1 MKLWQKGAAAHE
13 KVDHFTVGKD
23 REYDLVLAQYDCQAS
38 SAHAKMLVKIG
49 LIRPEEAEQ
58 LVAVLTEI
66 QQQAEAGTFTIEK
79 EFEDMHSKI
88 EHVLTERLGDL
99 GKKIHTA
106 RSRND
111 QVLVAM
117 HLYIKHELGAIKTQV
132 TALFD
137 LLLSLAEKHQNELM
151 PGYTHLQV
159 AMPSSFGLWFSA
171 YAESLIDDLYFWQ
184 SAYKIADQNPL
195 GSAAGYG
202 SAFPIDRDFTTKALD
217 FSQLKI
223 NSVAAQMSRGKLEKS
238 TAMALSAIGSTLAK
252 FSMDVCLYMGQDFN
266 FISFPDNLTTGSSI
280 MPHKKNPDLFEL
292 VRGKCNSVQAL
303 PNQLALL
310 TTNLPSGY
318 HRELQLA
325 KGPIIEAI
333 QEIKGCLEILLFSL
347 PKIQVAK
354 DSTTQKKYDY
364 LFSVDTLNQEV
375 LAGKPFRDAYRDLG
389 NAIEKGEYQPNR
401 EVKHTHLGSIGN
413 LGLEQIREKD
423 AHRNAKNI
431 HPIEKVS

>member
-13 KVDHFTVGKD
+13 RVDHFTVGKD
-23 REYDLVLAQYDCQAS
+23 REYDLVLAEYDCQAS
-38 SAHAKMLVKIG
+38 IAHANMLAKIG
-49 LIRPEEAEQ
+49 LITAEEATQ
-58 LVAVLTEI
+58 LSTALKEI
-66 QQQAEAGTFTIEK
+66 QQQAKEGQFTIED

-88 EHVLTERLGDL
+88 EHLLIERLGDV

-117 HLYIKHELGAIKTQV
+117 HLYLKNELGEVKSQV
-132 TALFD
+132 SALFE
-137 LLLSLAEKHQNELM
+137 LLLSLAEKHQNELI

-202 SAFPIDRDFTTKALD
+202 SAFPIDRAFTTDALD
-217 FSQLKI
+217 FAQLKV

-238 TAMALSAIGSTLAK
+238 TAMALSSIGSTLAK

-266 FISFPDNLTTGSSI
+266 FISFPDDLTTGSSI

-292 VRGKCNSVQAL
+292 VRGKCNSLQSL

-333 QEIKGCLEILLFSL
+333 QELKASLEILLFSL
-347 PKIQVAK
+347 PNIQVSK
-354 DSTTQKKYDY
+354 DITAQVKYDY

-375 LAGKPFRDAYRDLG
+375 LAGKPFRDAYRELG
-389 NAIEKGEYQPNR
+389 QAIEDGNFKPNR
-401 EVKHTHLGSIGN
+401 EVQHSHIGSIGN
-413 LGLEQIREKD
+413 LQLDQIR
-423 AHRNAKNI
+423 AKMKSAFEEN
-431 HPIEKVS
+431 

>member
-13 KVDHFTVGKD
+13 RVDNFTVGKD
-23 REYDLVLAQYDCQAS
+23 REYDLVLAEYDCQAS
-38 SAHAKMLVKIG
+38 IAHANMLAKIG
-49 LIRPEEAEQ
+49 LITAEEATQ
-58 LVAVLTEI
+58 LFTALKEI
-66 QQQAEAGTFTIEK
+66 QQQAKEGQFTIED

-88 EHVLTERLGDL
+88 EHLLIERLGDV

-117 HLYIKHELGAIKTQV
+117 HLYLKNELGEVKSQV
-132 TALFD
+132 SALFE
-137 LLLSLAEKHQNELM
+137 LLLSLAEKYQNELI

-171 YAESLIDDLYFWQ
+171 YAETLIDDLYFWQ
-184 SAYKIADQNPL
+184 SAYKVADQNPL

-202 SAFPIDRDFTTKALD
+202 SAFPIDRAFTTDALD
-217 FSQLKI
+217 FAQLKV

-238 TAMALSAIGSTLAK
+238 SAMALSSIGSTLAK

-266 FISFPDNLTTGSSI
+266 FISFPDDLTTGSSI

-292 VRGKCNSVQAL
+292 VRGKCNSLQSL

-333 QEIKGCLEILLFSL
+333 QELKASLEILLFSL
-347 PKIQVAK
+347 PNIQVSK
-354 DSTTQKKYDY
+354 DITAQVKYDY

-375 LAGKPFRDAYRDLG
+375 LAGKPFRDAYRELG
-389 NAIEKGEYQPNR
+389 QAIEDGNFKPNR
-401 EVKHTHLGSIGN
+401 EVQHSHIGSIGN
-413 LGLEQIREKD
+413 LQLDQIR
-423 AHRNAKNI
+423 AKMKSAFEEN
-431 HPIEKVS
+431 

>member
-13 KVDHFTVGKD
+13 RVDHFTVGKD
-23 REYDLVLAQYDCQAS
+23 REYDLVLAEYDCQAS
-38 SAHAKMLVKIG
+38 IAHANMLAKIG
-49 LIRPEEAEQ
+49 LITAEEATQ
-58 LVAVLTEI
+58 LSTALEEI
-66 QQQAEAGTFTIEK
+66 QQQAKEGQFTIED

-88 EHVLTERLGDL
+88 EHLLIERLGDV

-117 HLYIKHELGAIKTQV
+117 HLYLKHELEEIKSQV
-132 TALFD
+132 SELFE
-137 LLLSLAEKHQNELM
+137 LLLSLAEKHQNELI

-202 SAFPIDRDFTTKALD
+202 SAFPIDRTFTTEALD
-217 FSQLKI
+217 FAQLKV

-238 TAMALSAIGSTLAK
+238 TAIALSSIGSTLAK

-266 FISFPDNLTTGSSI
+266 FISFPDDLTTGSSI

-292 VRGKCNSVQAL
+292 VRGKCNSLQAL

-333 QEIKGCLEILLFSL
+333 QELKACLEILLFSL
-347 PKIQVAK
+347 PNIQVSK
-354 DSTTQKKYDY
+354 DVTAQAKYDY

-375 LAGKPFRDAYRDLG
+375 LAGKPFRDAYRALG
-389 NAIEKGEYQPNR
+389 QAIEEGNFKPNR
-401 EVKHTHLGSIGN
+401 EVQHSHIGSIGN
-413 LGLEQIREKD
+413 LQLDQIR
-423 AHRNAKNI
+423 AKMKSAFG
-431 HPIEKVS
+431 EA

>member
-38 SAHAKMLVKIG
+38 SAHAKMLAKIG

-347 PKIQVAK
+347 PTIQVAK
-354 DSTTQKKYDY
+354 DSTAQKKYDY

-375 LAGKPFRDAYRDLG
+375 LGGKPFRDAYRDLG

-413 LGLEQIREKD
+413 LDLEQIREKI
-423 AHRNAKNI
+423 K
-431 HPIEKVS
+431 PFLS

>member
-1 MKLWQKGAAAHE
+1 MKLWQKGAAAHQ

-23 REYDLVLAQYDCQAS
+23 REYDLQLAAYDCAAS
-38 SAHAKMLVKIG
+38 MAHAQMLAKIG
-49 LIRPEEAEQ
+49 LITPQEAED
-58 LVAVLTEI
+58 LINVLTEL
-66 QQQAEAGTFTIEK
+66 QSAAQEGSFTIE
-79 EFEDMHSKI
+79 EEHEDMHSKI

-117 HLYIKHELGAIKTQV
+117 HLYLKDELKTIKTQV
-132 TALFD
+132 VALFD
-137 LLLSLAEKHQNELM
+137 LLLDLAEKHKAELI

-159 AMPSSFGLWFSA
+159 AMPSSIGLWLSA

-202 SAFPIDRDFTTKALD
+202 SAFPIDREFTTQALD
-217 FSQLKI
+217 FDQLKV
-223 NSVAAQMSRGKLEKS
+223 NAVAAQMSRGKLEKS
-238 TAMALSAIGSTLAK
+238 TAMAFASIGSTLAK
-252 FSMDVCLYMGQDFN
+252 LSMDVCLYMGQDFN
-266 FISFPDNLTTGSSI
+266 FISFPDELTTGSSI

-292 VRGKCNSVQAL
+292 VRGKCNSLQAL

-325 KGPIIEAI
+325 KGPIIEAV
-333 QEIKGCLEILLFSL
+333 QEIKACLDILLFSL
-347 PKIQVAK
+347 PNLQVNKAIT
-354 DSTTQKKYDY
+354 DQKKYDY
-364 LFSVDTLNQEV
+364 LFSVDTLNAEV

-389 NAIEKGEYQPNR
+389 NAIEAGEYTPNR
-401 EVKHTHLGSIGN
+401 NLQHTHVGSIGN
-413 LGLEQIREKD
+413 LGLDQIKAKMD
-423 AHRNAKNI
+423 ALR
-431 HPIEKVS
+431 

>member
-13 KVDHFTVGKD
+13 RVDHFTVGKD
-23 REYDLVLAQYDCQAS
+23 REYDLVLAEYDCQAS
-38 SAHAKMLVKIG
+38 IAHANMLAKIG
-49 LIRPEEAEQ
+49 LISAEEATQ
-58 LVAVLTEI
+58 LSTALKEI
-66 QQQAEAGTFTIEK
+66 QQQAKEGQFTIED

-88 EHVLTERLGDL
+88 EHLLIERLGDV

-117 HLYIKHELGAIKTQV
+117 HLYLKHELGEIKSQV
-132 TALFD
+132 SELFE
-137 LLLSLAEKHQNELM
+137 LLLSLAERHQNELI

-202 SAFPIDRDFTTKALD
+202 SAFPIDRAFTTEALD
-217 FSQLKI
+217 FAQLKV

-238 TAMALSAIGSTLAK
+238 TAIALSSIGSTLAK

-266 FISFPDNLTTGSSI
+266 FISFPDDLTTGSSI

-292 VRGKCNSVQAL
+292 VRGKCNSLQAL

-333 QEIKGCLEILLFSL
+333 QELKACLEILLFSL
-347 PKIQVAK
+347 PNIQVSK
-354 DSTTQKKYDY
+354 DITAQAKYDY

-375 LAGKPFRDAYRDLG
+375 LAGKPFRDAYRALG
-389 NAIEKGEYQPNR
+389 QAIEEGNFKPNR
-401 EVKHTHLGSIGN
+401 EVQHSHIGSIGN
-413 LGLEQIREKD
+413 LQLDQIR
-423 AHRNAKNI
+423 AKMKSAFG
-431 HPIEKVS
+431 EA

>member
-13 KVDHFTVGKD
+13 RVDHFTVGKD
-23 REYDLVLAQYDCQAS
+23 REYDLVLAEYDCQAS
-38 SAHAKMLVKIG
+38 IAHANMLAKIG
-49 LIRPEEAEQ
+49 LITKEEATQ
-58 LVAVLTEI
+58 LSTVLEEI
-66 QQQAEAGTFTIEK
+66 QQQAKEGQFTIED

-88 EHVLTERLGDL
+88 EHLLIERLGDV

-117 HLYIKHELGAIKTQV
+117 HLYLKNELGEVKSQV
-132 TALFD
+132 SALFE
-137 LLLSLAEKHQNELM
+137 LLLSLAEKHQNELI

-202 SAFPIDRDFTTKALD
+202 SAFPIDRAFTTDALD
-217 FSQLKI
+217 FAQLKV

-238 TAMALSAIGSTLAK
+238 TAMALSSIGSTLAK
-252 FSMDVCLYMGQDFN
+252 FSMDICLYMGQDFN
-266 FISFPDNLTTGSSI
+266 FISFPDDLTTGSSI

-292 VRGKCNSVQAL
+292 VRGKCNNLQAL

-318 HRELQLA
+318 HRELQLV

-333 QEIKGCLEILLFSL
+333 QELKACLEILLFSL
-347 PKIQVAK
+347 PNIQVSK
-354 DSTTQKKYDY
+354 DITAQAKYDY

-375 LAGKPFRDAYRDLG
+375 LAGKPFRDAYRALG
-389 NAIEKGEYQPNR
+389 QAIEEGNFKPNR
-401 EVKHTHLGSIGN
+401 EVQHSHIGSIGN
-413 LGLEQIREKD
+413 LQLDQIR
-423 AHRNAKNI
+423 AKMKSAYG
-431 HPIEKVS
+431 EA

>member
-1 MKLWQKGAAAHE
+1 MKLWQKGTAAHE

-38 SAHAKMLVKIG
+38 SAHAKMLAKIG
-49 LIRPEEAEQ
+49 LIRSEEAEQ

-117 HLYIKHELGAIKTQV
+117 HLYIKYELGAIKTQV

-202 SAFPIDRDFTTKALD
+202 SAFPIDRDFTTKALN

-238 TAMALSAIGSTLAK
+238 AAMALSAIGSTLAK

-310 TTNLPSGY
+310 TSNLPSGY

-325 KGPIIEAI
+325 KGPIIDAI

-347 PKIQVAK
+347 PTIQVAK

-413 LGLEQIREKD
+413 LGLEQIREKI
-423 AHRNAKNI
+423 K
-431 HPIEKVS
+431 PFLS

>member
-13 KVDHFTVGKD
+13 RVDHFTVGKD
-23 REYDLVLAQYDCQAS
+23 REYDLVLAEYDCQAS
-38 SAHAKMLVKIG
+38 IAHANMLAKIG
-49 LIRPEEAEQ
+49 LITTEEATQ
-58 LVAVLTEI
+58 LSTVLEEI
-66 QQQAEAGTFTIEK
+66 QQQAKEGQFTIED

-88 EHVLTERLGDL
+88 EHLLIERLGDV

-117 HLYIKHELGAIKTQV
+117 HLYLKNELGKVKSQV
-132 TALFD
+132 SALFE
-137 LLLSLAEKHQNELM
+137 LLLSLAEKHQNELI

-202 SAFPIDRDFTTKALD
+202 SAFPIDRAFTTEALD
-217 FSQLKI
+217 FAQLKV

-238 TAMALSAIGSTLAK
+238 TAMALSSIGSTLAK

-266 FISFPDNLTTGSSI
+266 FISFPDDLTTGSSI

-292 VRGKCNSVQAL
+292 VRGKCNSLQAL

-333 QEIKGCLEILLFSL
+333 QELKASLEILLFSL
-347 PKIQVAK
+347 PNIQVSK
-354 DSTTQKKYDY
+354 DITAQVKYDY

-375 LAGKPFRDAYRDLG
+375 LAGKPFRDAYRELG
-389 NAIEKGEYQPNR
+389 QAIEDGNFKPNR
-401 EVKHTHLGSIGN
+401 EVQHSQIGSIGN
-413 LGLEQIREKD
+413 LQLDQIRSKMKSTFEE
-423 AHRNAKNI
+423 N
-431 HPIEKVS
+431 

>member
-38 SAHAKMLVKIG
+38 SAHAKMLAKIG
-49 LIRPEEAEQ
+49 LIRSEEAEQ
-58 LVAVLTEI
+58 LLAVLAEI

-184 SAYKIADQNPL
+184 SAHKIADQNPL

-347 PKIQVAK
+347 PTIQVAK
-354 DSTTQKKYDY
+354 DSTAQKKYDY

-413 LGLEQIREKD
+413 LGLEQIREKI
-423 AHRNAKNI
+423 K
-431 HPIEKVS
+431 PFLS